1 MNSSLLDIA
10 VCFNKNV
17 KNFVRLVS
25 DFAVLKEHCLDTKT
39 RQRES
44 HLLLAWD
51 SCGSCFRRSLLPPY
65 SDGSHQAIIWLT
77 NTERRVG
84 EKRVVTGWNS
94 SFFHYIFLVKRL
106 FKCFKLHF
114 RLQS

>member
-44 HLLLAWD
+44 HLLL
-51 SCGSCFRRSLLPPY
+51 G
-65 SDGSHQAIIWLT
+65 
-77 NTERRVG
+77 
-84 EKRVVTGWNS
+84 
-94 SFFHYIFLVKRL
+94 
-106 FKCFKLHF
+106 
-114 RLQS
+114 